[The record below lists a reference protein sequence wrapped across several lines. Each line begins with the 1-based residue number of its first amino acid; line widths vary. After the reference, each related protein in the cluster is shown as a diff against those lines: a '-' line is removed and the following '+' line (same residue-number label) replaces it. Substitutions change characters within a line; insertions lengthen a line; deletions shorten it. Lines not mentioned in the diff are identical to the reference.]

1 MRPEQTSRAGLSMLE
16 INIQDHVGNLEQEG
30 LEGALMEL
38 PAQQRRCGCSVVEG
52 RDAITK
58 WL

>member
-1 MRPEQTSRAGLSMLE
+1 MLE

-38 PAQQRRCGCSVVEG
+38 PAQQRRCGHSVVEG